1 MLYLKSVLTPAEV
14 AEARAILESAQW
26 EDGRVTSGSLPA
38 SIKRNR
44 QLPAQGA
51 STQALQQLVLQALR
65 RNQLFFSAALPN
77 RIAPPMFNRYD
88 AADGAEQGGY
98 LADHVDVALRYLPDG
113 ERVRTDM
120 SCTLFFSDPGE
131 YDGGELVVSDSWR
144 DEHVKLAAGDMLLY
158 PGDKIHRVNP
168 ITRGCR
174 FASFIWLESM
184 IRNEQQ
190 RNLLF
195 QMDRDLMA
203 LRAEAQGRQ
212 SPAIVGLTGA
222 YHNLLRMWAQ
232 G

>member
-1 MLYLKSVLTPAEV
+1 MLHLKSVLTPAEV

-88 AADGAEQGGY
+88 AADGVEQGDY

-120 SCTLFFSDPGE
+120 SCTLFFSDPEE
-131 YDGGELVVSDSWR
+131 YDGGELVVSGSWR
-144 DEHVKLAAGDMLLY
+144 DEHIKLAAGDMLLY

-168 ITRGCR
+168 VTRGCR

-203 LRAEAQGRQ
+203 LRAGAQGQQ
-212 SPAIVGLTGA
+212 SPAITGLTGA

>member
-1 MLYLKSVLTPAEV
+1 MLHLKSVLTPAEV
-14 AEARAILESAQW
+14 AEARAMLESAQW

-51 STQALQQLVLQALR
+51 STQALQQLVLQSLR

-88 AADGAEQGGY
+88 AGDDDGAGDY

-120 SCTLFFSDPGE
+120 SCTLFFSDPEE
-131 YDGGELVVSDSWR
+131 YDGGELVVSSSWR

-168 ITRGCR
+168 VTRGCR

-203 LRAEAQGRQ
+203 LRAETPGQQ